1 MAEKKEWRG
10 IQTNLCIFQGPIEG
24 NPVQSG
30 EYWFMTLLTTVSAK
44 DANGQFVELEQ
55 KIPLMVEPDG
65 PQNVMAHIQD
75 KRQLQATCTFKSW
88 LDNAIGAV
96 HYAFSV
102 KHIDLGHKPYDGP
115 KKDSVPS
122 LPQ

>member
-1 MAEKKEWRG
+1 MVGKEWRG

-24 NPVQSG
+24 DPVQSG
-30 EYWFMTLLTTVSAK
+30 EYWFMTLLTKTTTK
-44 DANGQFVELEQ
+44 DANGQYVELEQ

-65 PQNVMAHIQD
+65 PQGVMSHIKD
-75 KRQLQATCTFKSW
+75 KRQLQATCAWKTW
-88 LDNAIGAV
+88 IGDGDANAN
-96 HYAFSV
+96 YAFAV

-115 KKDSVPS
+115 KKDDIPD